1 MRGWGEQ
8 PARVNVC
15 VSILLLCMCG
25 TECILLC
32 LRARVGRAV
41 CACVALENKK

>member
-15 VSILLLCMCG
+15 ESILLLCMCG
-25 TECILLC
+25 TEFILLC

-41 CACVALENKK
+41 CARVALENKK